1 MYIIKPYT
9 KTDQMMI
16 VSESSIPGLVLS
28 SKKHVRLQFGIKS
41 IEVTVH
47 HSDSLK
53 KENVHLS
60 TNVIHQL
67 GLPLTCGYDLVIQGD
82 KITIGPFIG
91 ILCELT
97 NRKLTEMLPTYKSF
111 VKGYPYIGGAIA
123 VFSMEGIHKEKRSIS
138 GFLYDSE
145 KNTWEVRSFPFPA
158 VVMSIAE
165 PSLTSSW
172 ESFHEH
178 MKNFD
183 SLLGGRVFNYP
194 HFSKW
199 EMYEMLRPELKD
211 QLPETVLYRNVE
223 DIHDMLNRHESIYI
237 KPLHGRLGKRIFNVV
252 VNGSELKVKYD
263 EKRRSH
269 EEVFTIGAESNLFFQ
284 KHLIPD
290 EFLIQ
295 QTIPLKTYEGSV
307 IDFRVMLA
315 KNEKGLWENLGIYS
329 RYGARG
335 QIVSNITAGG
345 HTEIARNTL
354 KNVWDLEEKEI
365 QRVEQE
371 MERIV
376 LHSIQVLENHG
387 YHLGNIGVD
396 VGLDDEC
403 QLSLIEINH
412 QNPDPYIALM
422 AKDRLA
428 FYKCR
433 FQLMRYGRYLS
444 GF

>member
-1 MYIIKPYT
+1 MYVIKPYE
-9 KTDQMMI
+9 KKGQMMI
-16 VSESSIPGLVLS
+16 VSKSSFPGLVGYS
-28 SKKHVRLQFGIKS
+28 NQHVRLQFGIKT
-41 IEVTVH
+41 IEVTIH
-47 HSDSLK
+47 FSDTINE
-53 KENVHLS
+53 ENVHLS
-60 TNVIHQL
+60 TNVVKQL
-67 GLPLTCGYDLVIQGD
+67 GLPLTCGYDLVVQGD

-111 VKGYPYIGGAIA
+111 VKGYRYIGGAVA
-123 VFSMEGIHKEKRSIS
+123 VFSIEGIHKEKQMIS
-138 GFLYDSE
+138 GYLYHPE

-172 ESFHEH
+172 EVFHEH

-199 EMYEMLRPELKD
+199 EMHQMLRPELKEY
-211 QLPETVLYRNVE
+211 LPVTALYTNVE
-223 DIHDMLNRHESIYI
+223 DIHDMLNRHGNIYI

-252 VNGSELKVKYD
+252 KNGEQIKVKYD
-263 EKRRSH
+263 EKQIKH
-269 EEVFTIGAESNLFFQ
+269 EEVFAAEAESNLFFQ

-290 EFLIQ
+290 AFLIQ
-295 QTIPLKTYEGSV
+295 QTIPLKTHEGSV
-307 IDFRVMLA
+307 IDFRVMVA

-345 HTEIARNTL
+345 HTEIARDTL
-354 KNVWDLEEKEI
+354 KTVWKLEDKEI
-365 QRVEQE
+365 QRVEKE
-371 MERIV
+371 MEQIV
-376 LHSIQVLENHG
+376 LRSINTLEEHG

-396 VGLDDEC
+396 VGLDEDC
-403 QLSLIEINH
+403 QMSLIEINH

-433 FQLMRYGRYLS
+433 FQLMRYGRYLG

>member
-1 MYIIKPYT
+1 MYEIKVYE
-9 KTDQMMI
+9 KKGQMMI
-16 VSESSIPGLVLS
+16 VSKSSFPGLVGYS
-28 SKKHVRLQFGIKS
+28 NQHVRLQFGIKT
-41 IEVTVH
+41 IEVTIH
-47 HSDSLK
+47 FSDTINE
-53 KENVHLS
+53 ENVHLS
-60 TNVIHQL
+60 TSVVKQL
-67 GLPLTCGYDLVIQGD
+67 GLPLTCGYDLVVQGD

-97 NRKLTEMLPTYKSF
+97 NRKLMEMLPTYKSF
-111 VKGYPYIGGAIA
+111 VKGYRYIGGAVA
-123 VFSMEGIHKEKRSIS
+123 VFSIEGIHKEKQMIS
-138 GFLYDSE
+138 GYLYHPE
-145 KNTWEVRSFPFPA
+145 KNTWEVKSFPFPA

-172 ESFHEH
+172 EVFHEH

-183 SLLGGRVFNYP
+183 SLLGGCVFNYP

-199 EMYEMLRPELKD
+199 EMHQILLPELKEY
-211 QLPETVLYRNVE
+211 LPETALYRDVE
-223 DIHDMLNRHESIYI
+223 DIYDMLNRYQSIYV
-237 KPLHGRLGKRIFNVV
+237 KPVQGRLGKRIFNVV
-252 VNGSELKVKYD
+252 KNGDQIKVKYD
-263 EKRRSH
+263 EKRRRH
-269 EEVFTIGAESNLFFQ
+269 EEVFAARAESNLFFQ

-290 EFLIQ
+290 GFLIQ
-295 QTIPLKTYEGSV
+295 QTIPLKTHEGSV
-307 IDFRVMLA
+307 IDFRVMVA

-345 HTEIARNTL
+345 HTEIARSTL
-354 KNVWDLEEKEI
+354 ETVWKLEDKEI

-376 LHSIQVLENHG
+376 LRSIQELEDQG

-396 VGLDDEC
+396 IGLDDEC
-403 QLSLIEINH
+403 KMSIIEINH

-433 FQLMRYGRYLS
+433 FQLMRYGRYLG